1 MRMLGDSNNPTAA
14 VDASSA
20 PLLVTPASSAAAAGA
35 GGVLQ
40 PPPAGGSDAS
50 FDADMVIIL
59 AAMLCVLVCAIGLDS
74 LIRCFRLHCGRTRT
88 PTVAAWH
95 AAATMAA
102 PADARPMKERKLMR
116 SIPVVVYEA
125 KAGVSD
131 ADECVICLGEL
142 DDGEKVRVLP
152 RCYHGFHV
160 ECIDMWLDTNPSC
173 PTCRNSLL
181 EEDGTSE
188 ATPPTTASGE
198 EGTP

>member
-1 MRMLGDSNNPTAA
+1 MRMLGDNNNPTAA

-20 PLLVTPASSAAAAGA
+20 PLLVTPASAAAA

-74 LIRCFRLHCGRTRT
+74 LIRCVRLHCGRTRT
-88 PTVAAWH
+88 PTVAAARH

-102 PADARPMKERKLMR
+102 AADAIAGPKKREQIMR
-116 SIPVVVYEA
+116 RIPVVVYEA
-125 KAGVSD
+125 RAGVS
-131 ADECVICLGEL
+131 ATECAICLGEFE
-142 DDGEKVRVLP
+142 DGEKVRVLP

-160 ECIDMWLDTNPSC
+160 QCIDMWLAMNPSC

-188 ATPPTTASGE
+188 ATPTTAAGE

>member
-1 MRMLGDSNNPTAA
+1 MRMLKDNNNPTAA
-14 VDASSA
+14 AVDVSLAL
-20 PLLVTPASSAAAAGA
+20 LLVTPASAAAAAGA

-59 AAMLCVLVCAIGLDS
+59 AAMLCVLVCAIGLDL
-74 LIRCFRLHCGRTRT
+74 LIRCFRLHCGRTLRRH
-88 PTVAAWH
+88 VAAWH

-125 KAGVSD
+125 KAGVS
-131 ADECVICLGEL
+131 AAEECVICLGEL
-142 DDGEKVRVLP
+142 DDGEKVRVLT
-152 RCYHGFHV
+152 RCYPGFHV

-173 PTCRNSLL
+173 PTCWNSLL
-181 EEDGTSE
+181 
-188 ATPPTTASGE
+188 
-198 EGTP
+198 

>member
-1 MRMLGDSNNPTAA
+1 MLGDTNNPTAA

-20 PLLVTPASSAAAAGA
+20 APLLVTPASAAAA

-131 ADECVICLGEL
+131 ADECVICLCEL

-188 ATPPTTASGE
+188 ATPTTAAGE